1 MTAGSFGNFDGR
13 PVAILADSSSK
24 RATCSTIWLG
34 DHFPGACGEVQAVP
48 VRSPVR
54 INCSIASLLASRA
67 ALTSAIG
74 PPFPEHARADP
85 TPRQERLSGMR
96 ALSIRKRVFISGGSI
111 DRWHRY
117 VEQSQVD
124 QQLSTMV
131 IPAIEQERPEIGRAR
146 CRKQFSASGHESP
159 RRARA
164 FIAQSRPIGLRLL
177 RAGRESGQEFL

>member
-1 MTAGSFGNFDGR
+1 MF
-13 PVAILADSSSK
+13 ADSSSE

-34 DHFPGACGEVQAVP
+34 DHFPGPRGEVQVVP
-48 VRSPVR
+48 ARSPAR

-67 ALTSAIG
+67 VLISATG

-85 TPRQERLSGMR
+85 TRSGGRDLTGMTLR
-96 ALSIRKRVFISGGSI
+96 IRKRIFISGGPV

-131 IPAIEQERPEIGRAR
+131 IPVIEQERP
-146 CRKQFSASGHESP
+146 
-159 RRARA
+159 
-164 FIAQSRPIGLRLL
+164 
-177 RAGRESGQEFL
+177 